1 MGFTIFVRMKSE
13 VTIDISVDEFEK
25 KAVSFLAQGL
35 SVPEI
40 GKEIKK
46 ESRYIEYRLG
56 KLKTRLQCTTASQ
69 LVAFFLRNKLI
80 D

>member
-1 MGFTIFVRMKSE
+1 VGMKSE

-25 KAVSFLAQGL
+25 RAVGLLAEGF
-35 SVPEI
+35 SVPGI

-46 ESRYIEYRLG
+46 ESRYVEYRLG
-56 KLKTRLQCTTASQ
+56 KLKTRLQCSTTSQ
-69 LVAFFLRNKLI
+69 LVAFFIRNKLI